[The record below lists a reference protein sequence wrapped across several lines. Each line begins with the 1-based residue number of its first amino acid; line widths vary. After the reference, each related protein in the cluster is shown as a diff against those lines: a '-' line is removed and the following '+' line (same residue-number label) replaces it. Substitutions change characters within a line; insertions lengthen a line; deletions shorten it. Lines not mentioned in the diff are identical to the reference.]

1 MATTFVSVPLKKS
14 SEVDLAKPLSKFI
27 HDTYPSGESQAEYI
41 KAAEELNNLRKS
53 AVCRALD
60 KHDSSLEILL
70 RYYDQL
76 CALEPKFPFSEN
88 QLCLTFT
95 WKDAFDKGSLFGGS
109 VKLSFASLGFEKTCV
124 LFNIGALAS
133 QIASE
138 QNLENDEG
146 LKAAAK
152 YYQLASGVF
161 QHIKDTV
168 LSTMN
173 RELTMDTS
181 PDTVGTLSL
190 IMLAQAQE
198 VFFLKAAADK
208 MKDAVIA
215 KLANQ
220 AADYYGDAFKQCQFK
235 ENLPKT
241 NQLPDQTHLYDPLNE
256 YFYFQEVLPVLAAKH
271 CMMQANAEYHQ
282 SVLAKQQKKFGEE
295 ISRLQHASDLVKT
308 VGSRYDEYINVKDL
322 SDKIARAL
330 AAAKKDNDFIY
341 HDRVP
346 DVKDLEP
353 VGKATL
359 VKPTPVSVPMSQKF
373 TDLFVKM
380 VPLAVQQALSVY
392 NQRRADLVNQL
403 IAQMRESSNL
413 ANGVL
418 ASLNLPAAI
427 EDVSGDNIPQSILE
441 KSKAVIQQGGLQT
454 IDQLVRDLPGLLQRN
469 REILDE
475 AMKILDQEEVTDN
488 ELKAKFKE
496 RWQRTPSNELYK
508 PLRTE
513 GANFRTTLDRAAQA
527 DKVVKERYAANSE
540 IIALLCKPEAELNA
554 AIPSGNP
561 TKSLQGSEVVMLLK
575 TLLASLNEV
584 KKERETFEN
593 DIKSVQFDMT
603 NRFLTALAQ
612 DGALNE
618 EAISVTEL
626 DQIYGSHTQ
635 RVQQNLKKQEELL
648 ADIQAAHEEFSKS
661 KQSNTDANLR
671 EEMLKK
677 LAAGH
682 DQFVELVNNLKE
694 GTEFYNGI
702 TEFLVKFQTKC
713 TDIVFARK
721 TERDELLKDLQQ
733 SIAREPSAP
742 NIPAAPAYQTA
753 ASVGG
758 TTSAVPTPAPRNVFQ
773 PKPQPPAR
781 PPPPSVGSSFTPAS
795 SAATPKT
802 NAPAPAPAPVA
813 SMPASVGGS
822 GVLSQAQGPPYPTYQ
837 GFPGYY
843 PMPMAYNQYAYGQYN
858 MPYMYQPPGQPP
870 FQSPQPPQQPGY
882 PYPPQQFYQQ

>member
-27 HDTYPSGESQAEYI
+27 HATYSSGESQAEYI

-235 ENLPKT
+235 ENLPK
-241 NQLPDQTHLYDPLNE
+241 
-256 YFYFQEVLPVLAAKH
+256 EVLPVLAAKH

-330 AAAKKDNDFIY
+330 TAAKKDNDFIY

-380 VPLAVQQALSVY
+380 VPLAVQQALSAY
-392 NQRRADLVNQL
+392 NQRRADLVNRL

-413 ANGVL
+413 ANG
-418 ASLNLPAAI
+418 
-427 EDVSGDNIPQSILE
+427 
-441 KSKAVIQQGGLQT
+441 
-454 IDQLVRDLPGLLQRN
+454 
-469 REILDE
+469 
-475 AMKILDQEEVTDN
+475 
-488 ELKAKFKE
+488 
-496 RWQRTPSNELYK
+496 
-508 PLRTE
+508 
-513 GANFRTTLDRAAQA
+513 
-527 DKVVKERYAANSE
+527 
-540 IIALLCKPEAELNA
+540 
-554 AIPSGNP
+554 
-561 TKSLQGSEVVMLLK
+561 
-575 TLLASLNEV
+575 
-584 KKERETFEN
+584 
-593 DIKSVQFDMT
+593 
-603 NRFLTALAQ
+603 
-612 DGALNE
+612 
-618 EAISVTEL
+618 
-626 DQIYGSHTQ
+626 
-635 RVQQNLKKQEELL
+635 
-648 ADIQAAHEEFSKS
+648 
-661 KQSNTDANLR
+661 
-671 EEMLKK
+671 
-677 LAAGH
+677 
-682 DQFVELVNNLKE
+682 
-694 GTEFYNGI
+694 
-702 TEFLVKFQTKC
+702 
-713 TDIVFARK
+713 
-721 TERDELLKDLQQ
+721 
-733 SIAREPSAP
+733 
-742 NIPAAPAYQTA
+742 
-753 ASVGG
+753 
-758 TTSAVPTPAPRNVFQ
+758 
-773 PKPQPPAR
+773 
-781 PPPPSVGSSFTPAS
+781 
-795 SAATPKT
+795 
-802 NAPAPAPAPVA
+802 
-813 SMPASVGGS
+813 
-822 GVLSQAQGPPYPTYQ
+822 
-837 GFPGYY
+837 
-843 PMPMAYNQYAYGQYN
+843 
-858 MPYMYQPPGQPP
+858 
-870 FQSPQPPQQPGY
+870 
-882 PYPPQQFYQQ
+882 